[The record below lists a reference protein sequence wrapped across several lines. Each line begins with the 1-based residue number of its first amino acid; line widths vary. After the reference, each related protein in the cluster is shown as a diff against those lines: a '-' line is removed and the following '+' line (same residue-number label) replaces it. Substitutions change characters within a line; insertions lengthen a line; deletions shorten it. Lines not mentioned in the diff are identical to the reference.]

1 MSRTSGARRVRSA
14 QDAGLAWIHERRT
27 PPQAAVAVGVQA
39 PADRPAAL
47 ARGARRDRLAADRP
61 AVAGFPA
68 ADPAS
73 NPEPTSSATQGA
85 ASDLPVPGTAT
96 PSAAPSATPT
106 PEATAGAAPSA
117 TPSGSATP
125 SAKPCVN
132 RDLTVEA
139 LTDLDT
145 YEAGQNPQLSIRLTN
160 NGSADC
166 TLNVGTSGQ
175 SFTIASGS
183 DVWWRSTD
191 CQTEPSD
198 MVVLLAAGSV
208 GLQRRAAGVGS
219 HPLVRRQLRGCES
232 ADRARWRCV
241 VPSERRDRRHPLDA
255 VEADLPLL
263 TLGRSR
269 GPSVPRR
276 GDRRVVAARV
286 PL

>member
-1 MSRTSGARRVRSA
+1 MSGEPPRKRQSPSVYRRRRIVLLLSLVVL
-14 QDAGLAWIHERRT
+14 AGLAWLLIAQPWR
-27 PPQAAVAVGVQA
+27 
-39 PADRPAAL
+39 
-47 ARGARRDRLAADRP
+47 
-61 AVAGFPA
+61 GFPA

-73 NPEPTSSATQGA
+73 NPEPTSSATQDA

-96 PSAAPSATPT
+96 PSATPSATPT
-106 PEATAGAAPSA
+106 PEATARAAASA

-160 NGSADC
+160 NGSSDC

-198 MVVLLAAGSV
+198 MVVLLAAGQSVSSAAPLVWDRTRSSV
-208 GLQRRAAGVGS
+208 GSCADAN
-219 HPLVRRQLRGCES
+219 RQTAPGGGASYHLSVEIGGI
-232 ADRARWRCV
+232 
-241 VPSERRDRRHPLDA
+241 PSTQSKQIFLY
-255 VEADLPLL
+255 
-263 TLGRSR
+263 
-269 GPSVPRR
+269 
-276 GDRRVVAARV
+276 
-286 PL
+286 